1 MTTPARHA
9 PSRLRD
15 SVILVRLIVGAVF
28 LSEGIQK
35 FLFADALGVGRFLRI
50 GIPLPEFSAPFVAV
64 VEIVCGMLILLGL
77 FTRLAA
83 IPLVIDML
91 VALLTTKLPILLSK
105 GFWAMA
111 HEART
116 DWSMLLGATFLL
128 LVGGGRWAIDELRS
142 GAKSGPSPTEEKR
155 ESKRILRLLIRQG

>member
-77 FTRLAA
+77 FTRL
-83 IPLVIDML
+83 PPSMF
-91 VALLTTKLPILLSK
+91 LP
-105 GFWAMA
+105 
-111 HEART
+111 R
-116 DWSMLLGATFLL
+116 
-128 LVGGGRWAIDELRS
+128 
-142 GAKSGPSPTEEKR
+142 
-155 ESKRILRLLIRQG
+155 

>member
-1 MTTPARHA
+1 MTAPAR
-9 PSRLRD
+9 LWD

-35 FLFADALGVGRFLRI
+35 FLFADALGVGRFVRI
-50 GIPLPEFSAPFVAV
+50 GIPLPELSAPFVAL
-64 VEIVCGMLILLGL
+64 VEIVCGTLVLLGL
-77 FTRLAA
+77 LTRLAA

-91 VALLTTKLPILLSK
+91 VALFTTKLPILLSK

-128 LVGGGRWAIDELRS
+128 LVGGGRWAIDELRLK
-142 GAKSGPSPTEEKR
+142 AKAEHRSAEAEP
-155 ESKRILRLLIRQG
+155 